1 MGHYSEEEIKNIKPG
16 PIGWMACHPVA
27 VNLIMV
33 ILLVGGFLIL
43 SKSKKEIFPEFQL
56 DIATITMTYPG
67 ASPEEIE
74 QGILLSIEDAV
85 RDIDGISEITSKAY
99 EGYGHVMVEIDDGDE
114 SIRIAQDI
122 KTAVDQITTFPVD
135 AENLT
140 VSLNKN
146 EEIVMSLALYGSV
159 SDTVLRNTA
168 EMVRDRMEENKDV
181 SLVEFNGVRE
191 HQVHIEIPQAN
202 LRRYNLSI
210 PEVSDIISRT
220 SVELGGGSLKTSAG
234 EILVRMTERRD
245 YAGDFKD
252 IPIIKNPN
260 GSTVFLGDIAIIKDT
275 FEDTSKYAH
284 FNGKPAIEII
294 VNSSSKKSPTEIAVA
309 VKKVV
314 EELNADLPGDL
325 QMVITRDLSLMF
337 QGRAELLVKN
347 GLVGLI
353 LVVIFL
359 ALFLDVRLAFWV
371 SMGIPIS
378 YMGAF
383 VILMGHDFSINMVSM
398 FAFIIALGIVVDDA
412 VVVGENIYHKRE
424 LGMKPLEAAV
434 QGARE
439 MALPVSVS
447 VLTNI
452 VAFLPMFF
460 MPGFMGKIF
469 AIIPLIVISTFLLSL
484 FESLFILPAHL
495 TFKQSKNIKNRPLLK
510 IVTAQKAFNAA
521 FDRFVQVYYA
531 AFLKKAISLRYIS
544 VSVFLFILI
553 AMGSYV
559 ASGRLGLQM
568 FPRVEAD
575 FSYAHAVLQV
585 GAPEEQVIAIEQR
598 MIKAA
603 EELIAENGGD
613 QLSYGIFSEINENEI
628 ELRTFLTDS
637 EIRPISTKEFTAL
650 WRERVGNLAGL
661 ESMTFAFDREGP
673 GAGKA
678 LSVELSHSDIDTLES
693 AAIDLAEELI
703 QFPAAQDIDDGAAS
717 GKKQLDFTVTDLGY
731 TLGLSPTEIG
741 RQVRAAY
748 YGSEALKQQR
758 GRNEVRVLTMLPEEE
773 RNSSYNFRNMM
784 IKAPNG
790 SFVMLLDTV
799 KVKEGRAYTTINR
812 RNSKRVVTVTSDVDP
827 PSETHLIIHDLTSEI
842 LPKLQTRYPGL
853 TFSFE
858 GQRADMNE
866 SLHSLKIGMCS
877 ILFVMYAILAIM
889 FSSYTQPLLILIAIP
904 FSIVGAIIGHFIM
917 GFELSMVSMFGMIAL
932 AGVVINDS
940 LILIDL
946 ANRKR
951 KEGMPLFEAVTTA
964 ATQRF
969 RPITLTTLTTFVGLA
984 PMMFETSRQ
993 ALFLVPMAISLGY
1006 GIVFATLLTLVLIP
1020 ALYLIN
1026 EDIRVVAIR
1035 AFRFFFPLPP
1045 EEEEKVSTGNQ

>member
-1 MGHYSEEEIKNIKPG
+1 MGHYSDKDIKNIKPG
-16 PIGWMACHPVA
+16 PIAWMACHPVA
-27 VNLIMV
+27 VNLIMI
-33 ILLVGGFLIL
+33 ILLLGGFMIL
-43 SKSKKEIFPEFQL
+43 SQSKKEIFPEFQL
-56 DIATITMTYPG
+56 DLATITMSYPG
-67 ASPEEIE
+67 ASPAEIE
-74 QGILLSIEDAV
+74 QGIILSIEDAV
-85 RDIDGISEITSKAY
+85 KDIDGIDEITSAAY
-99 EGYGHVMVEIDDGDE
+99 EGYGHVIVEIEDEDE

-140 VSLNKN
+140 VSLAKN

-168 EMVRDRMEENKDV
+168 ELVRERMEQHKDV
-181 SLVEFNGVRE
+181 SLVAFNGVRNHE
-191 HQVHIEIPQAN
+191 VHIEVSQAN

-210 PEVSDIISRT
+210 PEISNIISGT
-220 SVELGGGSLKTSAG
+220 SIELGGGSIKTSAG

-245 YAGDFKD
+245 YAADFKD

-260 GSTVFLGDIAIIKDT
+260 GSTVFLGDIAKITDT
-275 FEDTSKYAH
+275 FEDTNKYAH

-294 VNSSSKKSPTEIAVA
+294 INSSSKKSPTEIAVA
-309 VKKVV
+309 VKKIVH
-314 EELNADLPGDL
+314 ELNDDLPGDL
-325 QMVITRDLSLMF
+325 QLAITRDLSLMF

-347 GLVGLI
+347 GIVGLI

-424 LGMKPLEAAV
+424 LGLKPLEAAV

-469 AIIPLIVISTFLLSL
+469 AIIPLIVISTFILSL

-495 TFKQSKNIKNRPLLK
+495 TFKQSKNIKNKSLLK
-510 IVTAQKAFNAA
+510 IVKTQKTFNAA
-521 FDRFVQVYYA
+521 FDHFVQVHYS
-531 AFLKKAISLRYIS
+531 AFLKRAISLRYIS
-544 VSVFLFILI
+544 LSVFLFVLI

-559 ASGRLGLQM
+559 ASGRLGIQM
-568 FPRVEAD
+568 FPRVESD
-575 FSYAHAVLQV
+575 FSYAQAVLQV
-585 GAPEEQVIAIEQR
+585 GAPEEQVTAIEQR
-598 MIKAA
+598 MINAA
-603 EELIAENGGD
+603 KDIIAQNGQE
-613 QLSYGIFSEINENEI
+613 QLSYGIFSEIKENVI
-628 ELRTFLTDS
+628 ELRTFLTDA
-637 EIRPISTKEFTAL
+637 EIRPISTAKFTEL
-650 WRERVGNLAGL
+650 WRDKVGKLAGL
-661 ESMTFAFDREGP
+661 ESLTFASDRDGP
-673 GAGKA
+673 GSGAA
-678 LSVELSHSDIDTLES
+678 LSVELSHNDIETLEN
-693 AAIDLAEELI
+693 AAIDLAKALE
-703 QFPAAQDIDDGAAS
+703 QFPSAQDIDDGAQT

-758 GRNEVRVLTMLPEEE
+758 GRNEVRVLTMLPEDE
-773 RNSSYNFRNMM
+773 RNSSYNFKNMM
-784 IKAPNG
+784 LKAPNG

-799 KVKEGRAYTTINR
+799 EVKEGRAYTTINR
-812 RNSKRVVTVTSDVDP
+812 RNSKRVITTTSDVDP
-827 PSETHLIIHDLTSEI
+827 PSKTNLIIQELTADI
-842 LPKLQTRYPGL
+842 LPKLQSRYPGL

-858 GQRADMNE
+858 GQQADMRE
-866 SLHSLKIGMCS
+866 SMQSLFMGMFG

-889 FSSYTQPLLILIAIP
+889 FSSYTQPFMIMIAIP

-917 GFELSMVSMFGMIAL
+917 GFSLSMVSMFGIIAL

-946 ANRKR
+946 ANKKR
-951 KEGMPLFEAVTTA
+951 KEGIVLFDAVITA

-993 ALFLVPMAISLGY
+993 ARFLVPMAISLGY
-1006 GIVFATLLTLVLIP
+1006 GIVFATLLTLILIP
-1020 ALYLIN
+1020 ALYMIN
-1026 EDIRVVAIR
+1026 EDLRLLAR
-1035 AFRFFFPLPP
+1035 HTFRLIFPKPSDDT
-1045 EEEEKVSTGNQ
+1045 EMQEDQ